1 MSLATR
7 VLTVAAAAGILMLAL
22 GNGDRAPAGASETG
36 TAAVAAV
43 RWKDQAR
50 VAQAAPG
57 FDEAGLLT
65 QLAQASGPAEVPL
78 GPAHQLPPRPL
89 PPHDAAA
96 GPFGP
101 PPEPPFFAGPR
112 PMMMS
117 RIACETRLDFQAGM
131 AGYLTSKLRLTDEQR
146 QAWRKVEDA
155 AQPAIA
161 KLHAACD
168 RLARGPGDARN
179 VPNEL
184 DVLEAQASAR
194 LDLVRA
200 THGPVLA
207 LYQMLTPEQRAE
219 LRPAMPP
226 PMPMPMPMR

>member
-7 VLTVAAAAGILMLAL
+7 VLTVAAAAGVLMLAL

-36 TAAVAAV
+36 NAGVTAV

-57 FDEAGLLT
+57 VDEAGLLT
-65 QLAQASGPAEVPL
+65 QLAQASGPAGASPGAL
-78 GPAHQLPPRPL
+78 PHMPPRPPL
-89 PPHDAAA
+89 PPHDMDAD

-101 PPEPPFFAGPR
+101 PPEPGFFAGPR
-112 PMMMS
+112 PMS
-117 RIACETRLDFQAGM
+117 RVACETRLDLQAGM
-131 AGYLTSKLRLTDEQR
+131 VGFLTSRLRLTDDQR

-168 RLARGPGDARN
+168 RLARGPGDALN
-179 VPNEL
+179 LPDEL
-184 DVLEAQASAR
+184 DVMEAQASAR

-200 THGPVLA
+200 TRGPVLA
-207 LYQMLTPEQRAE
+207 LYQMLTPEQRDE
-219 LRPAMPP
+219 LRPHMP